1 MTLCSR
7 IANTFREDRLSREI
21 DEELQSHIADAIEEG
36 RDPGEAR
43 RAFGPALL
51 RREESLDVRLVTWLN
66 SLVRDFC
73 HGFAS
78 LARNPGFAVAAVGV
92 LALGI
97 GANTAM
103 FSVVDAV
110 LLKPLPFPEP
120 ERLVTLN
127 EAENATTRYG
137 ASALN
142 FVDWK
147 RLSTSFE
154 ALSAASPTS
163 DAVMVGREPERWV
176 GQRVSADYFKVFG
189 ARAQIGRTFAA
200 GEDQPAA
207 ARVVVLSHAVWKER
221 FGGAADILG
230 RDLLLSGE
238 SYRIIGVLAAGSF
251 DRDESVFWKPLVFT
265 PAELT
270 RESMWLNVVGR
281 LRAGVSPQHAQEEM
295 RQVAASLANVNP
307 PWKKGWSVVL
317 DPFGRNIVG
326 NRLRQSIFV
335 AFGAVVMVLLIAC
348 SNVANLL
355 LARGAARQKE
365 FAIRAALGAG
375 RGRLMGQ
382 LLTENLAVCLLGGAA
397 GVALAWLLLRAVLPA
412 ASLSLPPT
420 AEVGLDL
427 RVFEFTGVAVVGVT
441 LLIGLLPALRI
452 SSGGLSASMNQAA
465 RGSSGSRAM
474 LRRAIVAGE
483 VAVSLVL
490 VCGALLM
497 FRSLLNLQ
505 NVDPGVRIANV
516 IATRVEL
523 PFLAYPTGES
533 AVQFAQA
540 AVERLQASPG
550 VEQAAVA
557 SDVPLEGVNETDVIL
572 TPQFDRRFNVNL
584 KHVDQNYCGTL
595 GIPVLSGRGISGRDR
610 KGAPR
615 VVVVNQE
622 LAKLLSASP
631 GEADPVGKVVHL
643 SVGDYVK
650 SSAELADVEVVGVI
664 RSERVGSPQD
674 PGRPVAYAPFAQQP
688 TPRIKLI
695 VRAQGDLS
703 AAMRG
708 IREAVRQ
715 MDPRL
720 PLGAMRT
727 MEQVKERSFTGT
739 THSTWAVGA
748 FAGVAALLA
757 AFGLYGVLAQAVTQQ
772 RREIGIRIAL
782 GASSGEI
789 VAGVVRN
796 AAAMVAVGLAIGLA
810 GAFAATGLMKSLL
823 FQVSPLDPI
832 VFAVACGS
840 MMLVALMAVSLPAHR
855 AAHVDPVTTLRDE
868 G

>member
-1 MTLCSR
+1 MSLWSR
-7 IANTFREDRLSREI
+7 ITNVFHADRLSGEI

-36 RDPGEAR
+36 RDPAEAR

-51 RREESLDVRLVTWLN
+51 RREESLDARLVTWLD
-66 SLVRDFC
+66 SLVRDFR

-110 LLKPLPFPEP
+110 VLKPLPFPEP

-127 EAENATTRYG
+127 EAENAATRYG

-147 RLSTSFE
+147 RLGTSLE
-154 ALSAASPTS
+154 ALAAASPTS
-163 DAVMVGREPERWV
+163 DAVMIGGEPERWV

-189 ARAQIGRTFAA
+189 TKAQIGRTFAP
-200 GEDQPAA
+200 GEDQAGA
-207 ARVVVLSHAVWKER
+207 VRVVVLSHAVWKQR
-221 FGGAADILG
+221 FGGASDILD
-230 RDLLLSGE
+230 RDLLLSGQAH
-238 SYRIIGVLAAGSF
+238 RIIGVLPAGCF
-251 DRDESVFWKPLVFT
+251 DRDESVFWKPLVFG

-270 RESMWLNVVGR
+270 RESMWLSVVGR
-281 LRAGVSPQHAQEEM
+281 LRAGVSPEQAQEEM
-295 RQVAASLANVNP
+295 RQVAANLANVNP
-307 PWKKGWSVVL
+307 PWKKGWSVIL
-317 DPFGRNIVG
+317 DPFGRNIG
-326 NRLRQSIFV
+326 ARLRQSIFV

-365 FAIRAALGAG
+365 IAVRTALGAS
-375 RGRLMGQ
+375 RGRLIGQ
-382 LLTENLAVCLLGGAA
+382 LLTESLAVCLLGGAA
-397 GVALAWLLLRAVLPA
+397 GVAFAYLLLRAVLPA
-412 ASLSLPPT
+412 TSLTLPPT
-420 AEVGLDL
+420 AEVRLDL
-427 RVFEFTGVAVVGVT
+427 RVFAFAGFVVVGVS

-465 RGSSGSRAM
+465 RGSSVARAT
-474 LRRAIVAGE
+474 LRRVIVAGE

-490 VCGALLM
+490 VCGAMLM

-505 NVDPGVRIANV
+505 NVDAGVRIANV
-516 IATRVEL
+516 IGARVEL
-523 PFLAYPTGES
+523 PLSEYPTAES

-540 AVERLQASPG
+540 AVERIQTSPG

-557 SDVPLEGVNETDVIL
+557 SDVPLERVNETDVIL
-572 TPQFDRRFNVNL
+572 TPRFDRRFNVNL
-584 KHVDQNYCGTL
+584 KHVDENYFSTL
-595 GIPVLSGRGISGRDR
+595 GIPVLSGRGITGRDR

-615 VVVVNQE
+615 VIVANQE
-622 LAKLLSASP
+622 LARLLSAAL
-631 GEADPVGKVVHL
+631 GAADPVGKVVHL
-643 SVGDYVK
+643 SVGAYAKTV
-650 SSAELADVEVVGVI
+650 AELADVEVIGVI
-664 RSERVGSPQD
+664 RSERAGSLQEPD
-674 PGRPVAYAPFAQQP
+674 GPVAYASFAQQP
-688 TPRIKLI
+688 VPWITLI
-695 VRAQGDLS
+695 THVHGDVS

-708 IREAVRQ
+708 LRESVRQ
-715 MDPRL
+715 IDPHL

-727 MEQVKERSFTGT
+727 MEEVKERSFTGT
-739 THSTWAVGA
+739 TQSTWAIGA
-748 FAGVAALLA
+748 FAGVAAVLA
-757 AFGLYGVLAQAVTQQ
+757 AFGLYSVLAQTVTQQ
-772 RREIGIRIAL
+772 RREIGIRVAL

-810 GAFAATGLMKSLL
+810 GASAATGLMKSLL

-832 VFAVACGS
+832 VFAIACGS